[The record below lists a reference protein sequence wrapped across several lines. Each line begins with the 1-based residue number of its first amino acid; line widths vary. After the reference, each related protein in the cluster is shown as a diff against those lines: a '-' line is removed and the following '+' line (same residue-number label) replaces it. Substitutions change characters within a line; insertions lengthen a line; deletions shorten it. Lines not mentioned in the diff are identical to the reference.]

1 MSGKITD
8 WIIILLVGLFLTLL
22 LNRNSLSDQVKKRE
36 KELQAEQTTNRVLGS
51 IIDDYQLNEAANREA
66 TARQLANERALRHD
80 SDERFKQFTA
90 AAPPVSCAHR
100 RMPDSAISLLQE

>member
-22 LNRNSLSDQVKKRE
+22 LNRNSLSNQVKKRE
-36 KELQAEQTTNRVLGS
+36 KELLAEQATNRVLGS
-51 IIDDYQLNEAANREA
+51 IIDVYQLNEAANREA
-66 TARQLANERALRHD
+66 TARQLANERTLRHD
-80 SDERFKQFTA
+80 SDERFKQFA
-90 AAPPVSCAHR
+90 AAATPVSCAHR